1 MASRGGGSLGLLLWV
16 LLLQPWRGGAQGGP
30 LLPPPSPAPTS
41 ASSSGGDREGP
52 GVSVGRAEGPSAT
65 PGPQEPD
72 ILSQLVELIPGDA
85 WRWEPRGG
93 AEACEWEPVLGGS
106 LGEPRGSEECSPTVE
121 SEPDA
126 MRPWRSAG
134 PGPGDSA
141 ARPWS
146 LRGRGLTPL
155 LSEGHLVLSWE
166 ARALFL

>member
-93 AEACEWEPVLGGS
+93 LRPASGSRCSGGVWGSPEGLRNAAPLWSLSRTPCGLGGLQVQG
-106 LGEPRGSEECSPTVE
+106 LGTRQH
-121 SEPDA
+121 
-126 MRPWRSAG
+126 G
-134 PGPGDSA
+134 PG
-141 ARPWS
+141 
-146 LRGRGLTPL
+146 
-155 LSEGHLVLSWE
+155 V
-166 ARALFL
+166 